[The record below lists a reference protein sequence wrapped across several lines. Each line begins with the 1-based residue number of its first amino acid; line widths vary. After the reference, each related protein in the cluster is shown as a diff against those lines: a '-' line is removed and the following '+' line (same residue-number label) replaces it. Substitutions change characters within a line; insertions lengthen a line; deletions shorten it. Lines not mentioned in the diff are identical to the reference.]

1 MKIKFLLALLFIGF
15 NSHAQIPESFKDVQ
29 NEITSVV
36 LDVRYFGKDNFVGSR
51 VEGYKAPKVYLTN
64 ETITALK
71 KVQEELNKKQLGLK
85 LFDGYRPQ
93 KAVDH
98 FVRWAKVLDDT
109 VTKQKYYPKVP
120 KSELFKEG
128 YIAAKSGHTRGSTI
142 DLTII
147 DLKTGEELD
156 MGSPWDMFDPVS
168 WVKSENI
175 SPEQQKN
182 RNLLQKVMLD
192 HGFKNY
198 PQEWWHF
205 TLKNEPFIDTY
216 FDFDVE

>member
-64 ETITALK
+64 EAITALK

-216 FDFDVE
+216 FNFNVE

>member
-15 NSHAQIPESFKDVQ
+15 NSHAQIPQSFKDVQ
-29 NEITSVV
+29 NEITTVV